1 MKFLFAL
8 IFSFSIL
15 FNLSSQTITVKD
27 SDTGKPLEFASILS
41 NKPKAFTITNNLG
54 QADISIFKGSEK
66 IEIRILGYRSIHK
79 TYNQLKDSSF
89 VIHLKREAY
98 SLDEFV
104 ISASR
109 FEESKNETLHK
120 ISSIRAKEISL
131 QNPQTAAD
139 LLGSSGEVFIQ
150 KSQQGG
156 GSPIIRGFATNRLL
170 YIIDGSRMNTAIF
183 RGGNIQNVI
192 SLDPLV
198 IENAEILFGPGSVV
212 YGSDAIGG
220 VMSFSTHKAQFSFND
235 SILIAGNAITR
246 YSTANNEKTAHF
258 NLKVGSKR
266 WAMISSITNSNY
278 GDLKMGNHGPEE
290 YLKPFYVQRIDSV
303 DRVFSN
309 DNPLIQNPSSYS
321 QTNLMQ
327 KIRFKASNKLEF
339 EYAFHLSETSEYS
352 RYDRLIETNKNGIPI
367 FAVWNYGP
375 QKWMMNQ
382 LSAKHSAENFIYDE
396 LSFRFA
402 IQEFEES
409 RIDRRLNN
417 NRLRTQTE
425 FVTAY
430 SFNTDFVKSIKNNKI
445 NYGLEA
451 VKNDVTSEA
460 IALNIKT
467 NEKSVVSA
475 RYPISDWYNISA
487 YTNFQHR
494 IKEKIILVA
503 GARINNYGLNADFS
517 NNLSFFQFEQTNISL
532 SSNRLTWNVGA
543 VYIGPEELFIS
554 TNISSG
560 FRAPNIDDMGKI
572 FDFSATNI
580 MVPNTELKSENANNF
595 EINVSKNFKKTI
607 KLDISAYYTYLDN
620 AIVRRETQVNG
631 KDSILYNDVM
641 SKTFS
646 LQNAAFAEIMGTNF
660 GIEIKLPHGFSFTS
674 RFNYQKGIEELEDGT
689 TSPSRHAAPWF
700 GLSRLTYT
708 HNDLSFQFYAVYSGE
723 VKHENLNEEEKQK
736 LFIYAKNSDGLPYS
750 PAWQTLNFKAMYQFN
765 PNFTFSG
772 GIENINDLRYR
783 PYSSGIVAPGRNLV
797 FSIRANF

>member
-1 MKFLFAL
+1 MRFLFTF
-8 IFSFSIL
+8 IFSIITL
-15 FNLSSQTITVKD
+15 LNISSQTITILD
-27 SDTGKPLEFASILS
+27 IEDGKPLEFASLMS
-41 NKPKAFTITNNLG
+41 NKPRAFTITNSLG
-54 QADISIFKGSEK
+54 QADILAFKGSEK
-66 IEIRILGYRSIHK
+66 IEIRILGYRTIKKS
-79 TYNQLKDSSF
+79 YNQLKDSNF
-89 VIHLKREAY
+89 VIRLSKEAF
-98 SLDEFV
+98 SFDEFI

-109 FEESKNETLHK
+109 FEESKNETPHK
-120 ISSIRAKEISL
+120 ISSIRANEIKL

-220 VMSFSTHKAQFSFND
+220 VMSFNTHKAQFSSND

-258 NLKVGSKR
+258 NLKLGSKR
-266 WAMISSITNSNY
+266 WAMLSSITNSNY
-278 GDLKMGNHGPEE
+278 GDLKMGNHGPSE

-303 DRVFSN
+303 DRVFTN
-309 DNPLIQNPSSYS
+309 PNPLIQNPSSYS

-327 KIRFKASNKLEF
+327 KIRFKAKENFEL
-339 EYAFHLSETSEYS
+339 EYAFHFSETSEYS
-352 RYDRLIETNKNGIPI
+352 RYDRLIETNSKGLPI
-367 FAVWNYGP
+367 FAIWNYGP

-382 LSAKHSAENFIYDE
+382 LSAKHSSENLMYDE

-445 NYGLEA
+445 NYGFEA
-451 VKNDVTSEA
+451 VKNEVTSEA

-467 NEKSVVSA
+467 NEKSLVSA

-494 IKEKIILVA
+494 IKDKIILVA

-532 SSNRLTWNVGA
+532 NSNRLTWNIGA
-543 VYIGPEELFIS
+543 VYTGPEELYIS
-554 TNISSG
+554 SNFSSG

-646 LQNAAFAEIMGTNF
+646 LQNASFAEIMGTNF
-660 GIEIKLPHGFSFTS
+660 GVEIKLPHGFSITS
-674 RFNYQKGIEELEDGT
+674 RFNYQKGTEELENGT

-708 HNDLSFQFYAVYSGE
+708 KNDLSFQLYAVYSGE

-736 LFIYAKNSDGLPYS
+736 LFIYAKNSEGLPYS

-772 GIENINDLRYR
+772 GIENITDLRYR

-797 FSIRANF
+797 FSIRASF